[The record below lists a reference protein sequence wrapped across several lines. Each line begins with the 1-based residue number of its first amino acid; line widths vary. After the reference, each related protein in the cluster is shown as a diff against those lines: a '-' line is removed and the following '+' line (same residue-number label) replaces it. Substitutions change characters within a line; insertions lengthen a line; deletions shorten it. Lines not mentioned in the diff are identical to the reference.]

1 MSEQEQ
7 PNETQPIEV
16 LINDEDKKLI
26 ENAFF
31 SKTVKL
37 FPLGV
42 LVRAVNSKEEEVD
55 VAINNEDIAD
65 IYNAING
72 DSPYNEEDMSNE

>member
-7 PNETQPIEV
+7 PNETQPIEM

-55 VAINNEDIAD
+55 VAINNEDIVD

>member
-7 PNETQPIEV
+7 PNETEPTPM
-16 LINDEDKKLI
+16 LISDKDNELI
-26 ENAFF
+26 KNAFF

-42 LVRAVNSKEEEVD
+42 LVRAVNLKGEEVD

-65 IYNAING
+65 MYNAING
-72 DSPYNEEDMSNE
+72 ESPYGYEE

>member
-16 LINDEDKKLI
+16 LINDEDKKRI
-26 ENAFF
+26 ENSFF
-31 SKTVKL
+31 AKTVKL
-37 FPLGV
+37 LPLGA
-42 LVRAVNSKEEEVD
+42 LIRAVNSKEEEID
-55 VAINNEDIAD
+55 MAITNEDIAD

>member
-7 PNETQPIEV
+7 PVKTKPS
-16 LINDEDKKLI
+16 LINHKDEELI
-26 ENAFF
+26 KNAFF

-42 LVRAVNSKEEEVD
+42 LVRAVNLKEEEVD

-65 IYNAING
+65 MYNAING
-72 DSPYNEEDMSNE
+72 ESPYGDEE

>member
-1 MSEQEQ
+1 MSKQEQ
-7 PNETQPIEV
+7 PVKTKPS
-16 LINDEDKKLI
+16 LINHKDEKLI
-26 ENAFF
+26 KNAFF

-42 LVRAVNSKEEEVD
+42 LVRAVNLKEEEVD

-65 IYNAING
+65 MYNAING
-72 DSPYNEEDMSNE
+72 ESPYGDEE

>member
-7 PNETQPIEV
+7 PNETQPIAV

-55 VAINNEDIAD
+55 VAINNEDIVD